1 MVMLLAGCQPDT
13 GCRTE
18 MEVTAGVTVEWV
30 LVDTTGQG
38 IRQLQ
43 WDSVTVQGIGCDSL
57 LYDRAKGAKVL
68 RLPLRVD
75 ASQTDYRLTWHEQT
89 DILHIQHTNNRQY
102 ISMAC
107 GCAIFHVID
116 SVWADGVFIDSLSL
130 LNSTVENYAQDNI
143 YLHLTTQKTEKK

>member
-1 MVMLLAGCQPDT
+1 MAMLLAGCQPDT
-13 GCRTE
+13 GCRTD

-30 LVDTTGQG
+30 EIDDNGHGTKIQ
-38 IRQLQ
+38 Q
-43 WDSVTVQGIGCDSL
+43 WDNVTVQGVDNDSL
-57 LYDRAKGAKVL
+57 LYDQERSVKAL
-68 RLPLRVD
+68 RLPLRSD
-75 ASQTDYRLTWHEQT
+75 QTMTEYQITWHNQT

-116 SVWADGVFIDSLSL
+116 SVWTDGVFIDSLSL

-143 YLHLTTQKTEKK
+143 YLHLTTQTKNE